1 MSFLS
6 LELSYWIAS
15 RDTEMILKIF
25 ISRFSATF
33 PYKFQL
39 IFLSN
44 FLVNFELIDLQGP
57 MNNFD
62 VLQI

>member
-1 MSFLS
+1 MSFQS
-6 LELSYWIAS
+6 LELGYWIAS

-25 ISRFSATF
+25 ITRLSATF
-33 PYKFQL
+33 PYNLQL
-39 IFLSN
+39 NFFSN

-57 MNNFD
+57 MNIFE